1 MIIKLEKKN
10 CLVVYLEI
18 GSKFI
23 GKVFIFDFLKFV
35 VVMDNEGL
43 VKNVDFVSWEKCK
56 RIYLNIFVVLENMI
70 IWIKIFCNLDVE
82 CKV

>member
-1 MIIKLEKKN
+1 
-10 CLVVYLEI
+10 
-18 GSKFI
+18 
-23 GKVFIFDFLKFV
+23 
-35 VVMDNEGL
+35 MDNDGF

>member
-1 MIIKLEKKN
+1 MFKVRN
-10 CLVVYLEI
+10 
-18 GSKFI
+18 I

-35 VVMDNEGL
+35 VVMDNEGF

-70 IWIKIFCNLDVE
+70 IWIKIFCNLDVG